1 MNTMLVRYWI
11 RRFAVVFAGVA
22 AGLLVLQVLRNG
34 PGAIDIADAAFW
46 AAGTA
51 LLVASL
57 NTWWAW
63 RHGCRLD

>member
-11 RRFAVVFAGVA
+11 RRFALVFAGVA
-22 AGLLVLQVLRNG
+22 VGLLVLQALRDG
-34 PGAIDIADAAFW
+34 LDAIDIGGAASW

-57 NTWWAW
+57 NAWWAW